1 MLIKGQK
8 LKDKIGKGPI
18 PFASI
23 AKFLASCQFEQY
35 QVDEVSDEVVKS
47 PDQSSPLQEYIVD
60 VTITFNSP
68 GKSSLDLFKEKSMHP
83 DTRLNFVEEPVVSQ
97 IGDKVVINM
106 KVSG

>member
-1 MLIKGQK
+1 M
-8 LKDKIGKGPI
+8 
-18 PFASI
+18 
-23 AKFLASCQFEQY
+23 
-35 QVDEVSDEVVKS
+35 
-47 PDQSSPLQEYIVD
+47 D

-97 IGDKVVINM
+97 IGDKVVIHM